1 MAAAADR
8 RAELDVQVSLL
19 AEQEIT
25 KLVELVSEIADRMG
39 VDHATGADVQ
49 EMKREVAPE
58 AVLDAIE
65 EREP

>member
-1 MAAAADR
+1 
-8 RAELDVQVSLL
+8 
-19 AEQEIT
+19 
-25 KLVELVSEIADRMG
+25 VSEIADRMG